1 MKAVIT
7 ADIINSTKSS
17 SNSWIDVLKTA
28 LKNFGT
34 EGKDWEIYRGDEFQM
49 LLQNPEMAFLTAITI
64 KSALKITSFDAKIA
78 IGLGEVD
85 YVGKHIKE
93 SNGSAFIN
101 SGRMLDELKNNRDQT
116 LSIKSTDENFNEN
129 FNLIFQLLENTFEK
143 WTESTATA
151 LLAYLQNENLNQNKI
166 AEKLGISQ
174 SAFSQS
180 LKRGNADA
188 IIATDSYFRKKIA
201 TIL

>member
-7 ADIINSTKSS
+7 ADIINSTRSS
-17 SNSWIDVLKTA
+17 TNSWLDELKKA
-28 LKNFGT
+28 LQNFGK

-49 LLQNPEMAFLTAITI
+49 LLQDPEMAFLASITI

-78 IGLGEVD
+78 IGLGNVD
-85 YVGKHIKE
+85 HHGKHIKE

-101 SGRMLDELKNNRDQT
+101 SGRTLGLVKNNKDQT
-116 LSIKSTDENFNEN
+116 LYIKSDDDDLDEN

-143 WTESTATA
+143 WTESSATA
-151 LLAYLQNENLNQNKI
+151 LLAYLQNKDQNQQKI
-166 AEKLGISQ
+166 AQQLGISQ

-180 LKRGNADA
+180 LKRGNIDA
-188 IIATDSYFRKKIA
+188 VETTDQYFRKKIA
-201 TIL
+201 KIS

>member
-1 MKAVIT
+1 MKAVLT

-17 SNSWIDVLKTA
+17 STAWIDVLKKA

-49 LLQNPEMAFLTAITI
+49 LLKDSKMAFLTAITI
-64 KSALKITSFDAKIA
+64 KAALKITSFDAKIA
-78 IGLGEVD
+78 IGLGDVD
-85 YVGKHIKE
+85 YLGEHIKE
-93 SNGSAFIN
+93 SNGSAFIH

-116 LSIKSTDENFNEN
+116 LSIKSTQENLDEN
-129 FNLIFQLLENTFEK
+129 FNLIFLLLENTFEK

-151 LLAYLQNENLNQNKI
+151 LLTFLENQDLNQNQI

-188 IIATDSYFRKKIA
+188 IISTDQYFRKIIA
-201 TIL
+201 GIL